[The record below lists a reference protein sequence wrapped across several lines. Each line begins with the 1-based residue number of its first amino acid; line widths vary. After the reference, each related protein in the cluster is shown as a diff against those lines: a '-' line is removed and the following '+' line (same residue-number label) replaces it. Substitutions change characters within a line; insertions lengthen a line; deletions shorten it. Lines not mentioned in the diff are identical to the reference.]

1 VGAIWVKHAA
11 LAALGK
17 IDFPDGHRYL
27 LDGLARPDV
36 DINFLGG
43 YALGAGRMG
52 DTAGL
57 AATRAAVN
65 VQKARGWPYFQA
77 ALEGLAAAS
86 TPELVPVLA
95 DTLHGNSGDDE
106 TARTL
111 IRGLEDNFRV
121 KDAPEFA
128 AFVRD
133 FILQSKDFGD
143 DVKARLLQLLDDV
156 RTPDVHD
163 ALTAIEA
170 KTESDRLKGKVQ
182 QMLAHNFPAPPKKKG

>member
-1 VGAIWVKHAA
+1 
-11 LAALGK
+11 
-17 IDFPDGHRYL
+17 
-27 LDGLARPDV
+27 
-36 DINFLGG
+36 
-43 YALGAGRMG
+43 MG

-65 VQKARGWPYFQA
+65 GQKARGWPYFQA
-77 ALEGLAAAS
+77 ALQGLAAAS

-95 DTLHGNSGDDE
+95 DTFHDNAGDDE

-111 IRGLEDNFRV
+111 ISGLEDNFKV

-128 AFVRD
+128 GFVRD
-133 FILQSKDFGD
+133 FTLQSKDFGD

-156 RTPDVHD
+156 HTPEVRE
-163 ALTAIEA
+163 ALAAIEA

-182 QMLAHNFPAPPKKKG
+182 QMLAHNFPAAKAPRGGR